1 VPGAPAQPDYL
12 HKGFVTT
19 NNEVSAS
26 EALRVGAG
34 KLQRFLSSVQ
44 KRVQRVELQLASV
57 ARFTQRIAE
66 TENRKFT
73 TN

>member
-1 VPGAPAQPDYL
+1 VPGAPAQQDYL

-44 KRVQRVELQLASV
+44 KRVQGVELQLATV

-66 TENRKFT
+66 TENENCVK
-73 TN
+73 N